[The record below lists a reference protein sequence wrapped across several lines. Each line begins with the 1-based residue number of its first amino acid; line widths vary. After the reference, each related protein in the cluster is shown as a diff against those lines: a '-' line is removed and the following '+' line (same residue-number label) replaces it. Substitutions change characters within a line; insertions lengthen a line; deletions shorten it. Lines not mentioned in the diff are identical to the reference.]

1 MLGRRQ
7 IREKVVESLYSYYQ
21 NPISHDVLEK
31 NMITE
36 IGKIYHLYIYEI
48 NFLVALKEL
57 AEQQIEIAKKKY
69 FRTDAEENPNEK
81 FINNQVLIQLE
92 NNGERLEFTSKH
104 KELRWELHDELLV
117 KTFQKIV
124 AGKRYNDYMADS
136 DSSFEADQKFIGKLF
151 LKYMAENDDFHARME
166 EKEMSWSDDLHIA
179 NSMLQKTIGFM
190 KEGQQQ
196 HTLIKMLKDEEDEKF
211 ARRLLRLCLTH
222 WEESERKLQAKL
234 QNWELDRV
242 SLMDKIILV
251 SAITELDQFPAT
263 PSRII
268 INEYIEIA
276 KAFATDKSNIFV
288 NGILDKYTKEQNR
301 I

>member
-7 IREKVVESLYSYYQ
+7 IREKVVEALYSYYQ
-21 NPISHDVLEK
+21 NPVSHDVLEK

-48 NFLVALKEL
+48 NFLVALKDL
-57 AEQQIEIAKKKY
+57 AQQQMDIAKKKY
-69 FRTDAEENPNEK
+69 FRTASEENPNEK
-81 FINNQVLIQLE
+81 FIENQVLLQLE
-92 NNGERLEFTSKH
+92 NNNERIEFTAKH
-104 KELRWELHDELLV
+104 KELSWDLHDELLV

-124 AGKRYNDYMADS
+124 AGKRYNDYMNDPER
-136 DSSFEADQKFIGKLF
+136 SFDTDQKFIGKLF
-151 LKYMAENDDFHARME
+151 LKYVAENDDFHARME
-166 EKEMSWSDDLHIA
+166 EKEMSWSDDLHIT

-211 ARRLLRLCLTH
+211 ARRLLRLCLTN
-222 WEESERKLQAKL
+222 WEVSEQKLKEKL
-234 QNWELDRV
+234 QNWEIERV

-251 SAITELDQFPAT
+251 AAITELDQFPAT

-276 KAFATDKSNIFV
+276 KAFATDKSHIFV
-288 NGILDKYTKEQNR
+288 NGILDKYTKELNR

>member
-7 IREKVVESLYSYYQ
+7 IREKVVEALYSYSQ
-21 NPISHDVLEK
+21 NPVSHDVLEK

-48 NFLVALKEL
+48 NFLVALKQL
-57 AEQQIEIAKKKY
+57 AQQQMDIAKKKF
-69 FRTDAEENPNEK
+69 FRTASDENPNEK
-81 FINNQVLIQLE
+81 FIDNQVLHQLE
-92 NNGERLEFTSKH
+92 NNSERIAFTEKH
-104 KELRWELHDELLV
+104 KELTWDLHDELLV

-124 AGKRYNDYMADS
+124 AGKRYNDFMNEEER
-136 DSSFEADQKFIGKLF
+136 SFESDQKFIGKLF
-151 LKYMAENDDFHARME
+151 LKYVAENDDFHARME
-166 EKEMSWSDDLHIA
+166 EKEMSWSDDLHIT

-196 HTLIKMLKDEEDEKF
+196 HTLIKMLKDEEDEQF
-211 ARRLLRLCLTH
+211 ARRLLRLCLTY
-222 WEESERKLQAKL
+222 WEISEQKLKEKL
-234 QNWELDRV
+234 QNWEIERV

-251 SAITELDQFPAT
+251 AAITELDQFPAT

-276 KAFATDKSNIFV
+276 KVFATDKSHIFV
-288 NGILDKYTKEQNR
+288 NGILDKYTKELNR